1 VFTAPVAAFTV
12 ATEGLLLLHTP
23 VPPPKTTPLAVYV
36 VDAPMHRGEDPVIEV
51 IAAFGVTVIVPDAVV
66 GDPHPPVVGIL

>member
-1 VFTAPVAAFTV
+1 
-12 ATEGLLLLHTP
+12 
-23 VPPPKTTPLAVYV
+23 VYV